1 MSEAPNLRDVQ
12 KRMMQL
18 TNYADGIWDL
28 LLGFIFMLLAIYP
41 VTRAALGPTW
51 NLVLYLACLIIAVVI
66 SQFARYRI
74 SIPRLGYVKPK
85 RARSQKLIVLVLII
99 LVSAT
104 LALVIATLISPEP
117 TGPSITSTPSFLGR
131 YWVDLLALAFMVLI
145 FSGMGYAFGVNRLY
159 LYGWLIGIGNLASV
173 FLNRGAPERFNLPLA
188 IAAGIIIVIG
198 ASLLMRFLRDYPAQA
213 GEALNG

>member
-1 MSEAPNLRDVQ
+1 MSEAPSFKDVQ

-51 NLVLYLACLIIAVVI
+51 NFILYLACLFIAVVI
-66 SQFARYRI
+66 FLFARFRI

-85 RARSQKLIVLVLII
+85 RARSQKLLVLVLII

-104 LALVIATLISPEP
+104 LALVIATLISPES
-117 TGPSITSTPSFLGR
+117 TGPSTTSTPTFLGR
-131 YWVDLLALAFMVLI
+131 YWVDLLALAFLVLI

-159 LYGWLIGIGNLASV
+159 LYGWLIGIGNLATV
-173 FLNRGAPERFNLPLA
+173 LYNRGAPERFNLPLA
-188 IAAGIIIVIG
+188 IAAAIIMLIG
-198 ASLLMRFLRDYPAQA
+198 VSHLIRFLRNYPVQA
-213 GEALNG
+213 EEALNG